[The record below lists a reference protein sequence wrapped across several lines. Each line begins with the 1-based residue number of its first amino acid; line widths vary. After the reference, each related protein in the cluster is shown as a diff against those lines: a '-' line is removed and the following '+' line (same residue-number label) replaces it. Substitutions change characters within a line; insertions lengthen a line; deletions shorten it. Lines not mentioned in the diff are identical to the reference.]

1 INVLLSNKRLDEVD
15 ELLSEAED
23 DDKKVNNFSL
33 YARLVFESAHQAL
46 VLVGTERD
54 VKLYEEAI
62 EMMSSTHMRAYQGR
76 TLIAFGQA
84 LRRLGR
90 RKHAD
95 GYLARAAEVYQS
107 MGAHAYV
114 EKINRER
121 RAGGLGPR
129 QASAS
134 SLTTQELEV
143 AQNAASG
150 LTNKEI
156 AAQLF
161 LSPKTVEFHLTRI
174 YRKLQIRTRT
184 ELPAA
189 LAQAL
194 RE

>member
-1 INVLLSNKRLDEVD
+1 
-15 ELLSEAED
+15 
-23 DDKKVNNFSL
+23 
-33 YARLVFESAHQAL
+33 
-46 VLVGTERD
+46 
-54 VKLYEEAI
+54 
-62 EMMSSTHMRAYQGR
+62 
-76 TLIAFGQA
+76 
-84 LRRLGR
+84 RLGR
-90 RKHAD
+90 SRHAD
-95 GYLARAAEVYQS
+95 TYLASAADVYQY

-121 RAGGLGPR
+121 SAGGLGPR
-129 QASAS
+129 QNSVS
-134 SLTTQELEV
+134 SRTTQELEV
-143 AQNAASG
+143 AHHAASG

-174 YRKLQIRTRT
+174 YRKLRTRT